1 MLIATTL
8 LALLAQEPPPKA
20 EKRSDFLRRLYE
32 KDRAG
37 FGDALRLAVGL
48 AKDAPAEG
56 DAAATRQEAVGLG
69 LIDPAWDLADGA
81 PLSKGTLAFM
91 LMKALNIKGGVTT
104 AIFGPSRRYAF
115 RELVYL
121 RLMKGGADME
131 YVTGRELLDIL
142 TNAELYKRAGS
153 LDAERK

>member
-8 LALLAQEPPPKA
+8 LALLAQEPPKT

-37 FGDALRLAVGL
+37 FGDACRLAVGL

-81 PLSKGTLAFM
+81 PLTKGTLAYM
-91 LMKALNIKGGVTT
+91 LVKALNIQGGLTM
-104 AIFGPSRRYAF
+104 ALFGPSRRYAF
-115 RELVYL
+115 REAVFL

-131 YVTGRELLDIL
+131 YVSGRELLDIL

-153 LDAERK
+153 LDAERR